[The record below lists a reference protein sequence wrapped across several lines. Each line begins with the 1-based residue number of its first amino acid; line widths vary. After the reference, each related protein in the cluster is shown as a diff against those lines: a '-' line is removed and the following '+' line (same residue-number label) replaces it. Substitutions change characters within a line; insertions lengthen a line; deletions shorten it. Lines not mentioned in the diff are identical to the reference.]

1 MCNRFEFVFTIVFSF
16 FFCTIE
22 SQYPTRETLFDFG
35 RELLKIVNEKKNIYM
50 WKDSLYF
57 YMKIFHQKCRNQR
70 VEKKN
75 RKFNEHASFQREQRV
90 IFTIIACC
98 HLEK

>member
-35 RELLKIVNEKKNIYM
+35 RELLKIVNEKKKIYV
-50 WKDSLYF
+50 KGQF
-57 YMKIFHQKCRNQR
+57 IFLHENFSSK
-70 VEKKN
+70 VESKG
-75 RKFNEHASFQREQRV
+75 RK
-90 IFTIIACC
+90 
-98 HLEK
+98 EKSEI